1 LPTIVFAS
9 PKGGVGKSTTAV
21 LLAGELAL
29 NGASV
34 AVLDADPNQPV
45 VNWASKP
52 GKPDSLTVVPNVR
65 EETVLDQIEE
75 SERTH
80 AFVLVDLE
88 GTASLLVAQAMSRA
102 HLVIVPCQG
111 SPLDVREAGKA
122 IAFLRRQE
130 RAFGRPIP
138 FRLLFTRTSPA
149 VRSRT
154 LRALDTEVRG
164 QRVPIFDG
172 PLHERDAYRALFMW
186 GGTLRALDQQ
196 AVANKDAAIQNV
208 KTLLGEVLALLPKR
222 EKVNA

>member
-1 LPTIVFAS
+1 VLAS

-21 LLAGELAL
+21 LLACELAMR
-29 NGASV
+29 GASV

-52 GKPDSLTVVPNVR
+52 GKPDNLTVVPNVR

-75 SERTH
+75 NARTH
-80 AFVLVDLE
+80 AFVVVDLE

-111 SPLDVREAGKA
+111 SPLDVREAAKA

-130 RAFGRPIP
+130 RAFGRAIP

-154 LRALDTEVRG
+154 LRALEAEVRG
-164 QRVPIFDG
+164 QGVPVFAT
-172 PLHERDAYRALFMW
+172 PLHERDAYRALFMY
-186 GGTLRALDQQ
+186 GGTLRQLDTQ
-196 AVANKDAAIQNV
+196 AVANIDAAVRNV
-208 KTLLGEVLALLPKR
+208 QTHLAEVIGVLPKR
-222 EKVNA
+222 EKVNV

>member
-52 GKPDSLTVVPNVR
+52 GKPNNLTVVPNVR
-65 EETVLDQIEE
+65 EETVLDQIED

-111 SPLDVREAGKA
+111 SPLDV
-122 IAFLRRQE
+122 
-130 RAFGRPIP
+130 
-138 FRLLFTRTSPA
+138 
-149 VRSRT
+149 
-154 LRALDTEVRG
+154 
-164 QRVPIFDG
+164 
-172 PLHERDAYRALFMW
+172 
-186 GGTLRALDQQ
+186 
-196 AVANKDAAIQNV
+196 
-208 KTLLGEVLALLPKR
+208 
-222 EKVNA
+222 

>member
-1 LPTIVFAS
+1 
-9 PKGGVGKSTTAV
+9 V

-52 GKPDSLTVVPNVR
+52 GKPDNLTVVPNVR

-164 QRVPIFDG
+164 QGVPIFDG